1 MGMLTSSA
9 HLQRFTE
16 ALLRA
21 FSRFKMFEYTNF
33 QGKLCTAYRTA
44 VGYVDDT
51 AVDTFGDVEAHE
63 VYLRMV
69 LSAME
74 ACKLRVQPAKCEFF
88 RVHSALLGH
97 VFAQESVS
105 QQVLKI
111 EAIKN
116 WPELTDMKSV
126 RAFVSLYSY
135 FWKFSKDFVG
145 LAQPHADLMKKD
157 AFKVPFSPEVLH
169 SIASLKTVIRRHSL
183 RRRY

>member
-1 MGMLTSSA
+1 MFTVHFLGTSSLKFFVFVSERTIKRQ
-9 HLQRFTE
+9 HH
-16 ALLRA
+16 
-21 FSRFKMFEYTNF
+21 
-33 QGKLCTAYRTA
+33 QG
-44 VGYVDDT
+44 
-51 AVDTFGDVEAHE
+51 
-63 VYLRMV
+63 
-69 LSAME
+69 
-74 ACKLRVQPAKCEFF
+74 
-88 RVHSALLGH
+88 
-97 VFAQESVS
+97 VS